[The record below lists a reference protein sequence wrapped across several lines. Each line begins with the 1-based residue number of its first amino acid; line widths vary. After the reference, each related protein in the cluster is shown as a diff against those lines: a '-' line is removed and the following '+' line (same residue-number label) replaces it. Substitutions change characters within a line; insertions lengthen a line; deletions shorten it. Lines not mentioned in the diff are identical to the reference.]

1 MLELEG
7 CSFSL
12 FLLYDKPNKQ
22 VRSLHLQAFPN
33 PSVEM
38 VSENPIHIWSRGA
51 FRKKLGT
58 NVKTSMKAFLHC
70 DLSARSPRI
79 IEKGD

>member
-1 MLELEG
+1 
-7 CSFSL
+7 
-12 FLLYDKPNKQ
+12 
-22 VRSLHLQAFPN
+22 
-33 PSVEM
+33 M
-38 VSENPIHIWSRGA
+38 VSENPIHIWSWGA

-79 IEKGD
+79 TEKGD